1 MDSYDEAKICELVRI
16 YILTRLATI
25 IKKSDRG
32 LYIHDGLVILRN
44 INGQQ
49 IDPTHKNIIKIF
61 KDVGFSID
69 IETNSKVVD
78 FLDIAFNLDNG
89 TYKP

>member
-1 MDSYDEAKICELVRI
+1 M
-16 YILTRLATI
+16 
-25 IKKSDRG
+25 
-32 LYIHDGLVILRN
+32 
-44 INGQQ
+44 QQ
-49 IDPTHKNIIKIF
+49 IDTTYKNIIKIF
-61 KDVGFSID
+61 KDAGFSID